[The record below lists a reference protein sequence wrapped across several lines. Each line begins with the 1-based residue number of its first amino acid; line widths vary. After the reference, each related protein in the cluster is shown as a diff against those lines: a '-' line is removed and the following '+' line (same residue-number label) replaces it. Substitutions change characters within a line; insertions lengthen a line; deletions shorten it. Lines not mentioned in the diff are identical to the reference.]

1 MRICLRTPCARARR
15 RKGLGLAG
23 CSVPG
28 EGLNPVLTFSVQT
41 TDSDKHALLQR
52 ICGLSSPRSHQKT
65 HRRRVHR
72 GPQSTGGARA
82 CPGCPAGGV
91 DARRSHQRRGA
102 HHSGDL
108 LRRDAAERRQL
119 PGDVQEDQERTG
131 AQVQGRAMRISRE
144 KINKLAHAVADT
156 LAETDSVDFIED
168 RNTIRQE
175 ARRILEGLMAEEAK
189 IDAAARQKIESQR
202 RTILE
207 GSQEWDILYRKYY
220 NEEVKKL
227 GI

>member
-1 MRICLRTPCARARR
+1 
-15 RKGLGLAG
+15 
-23 CSVPG
+23 
-28 EGLNPVLTFSVQT
+28 
-41 TDSDKHALLQR
+41 
-52 ICGLSSPRSHQKT
+52 
-65 HRRRVHR
+65 
-72 GPQSTGGARA
+72 
-82 CPGCPAGGV
+82 
-91 DARRSHQRRGA
+91 
-102 HHSGDL
+102 
-108 LRRDAAERRQL
+108 
-119 PGDVQEDQERTG
+119 
-131 AQVQGRAMRISRE
+131 MRISRE

-156 LAETDSVDFIED
+156 LAETDSVDFVED

-175 ARRILEGLMAEEAK
+175 ARRVLELLMAEEAK